1 MKKKKRL
8 EKIFKK
14 SIIAGALLTG
24 IFCANIPLESHAE
37 QESFASKVVQLQG
50 KFPSG
55 QYWNHVGST
64 KDNSDGY
71 TNKPCEEHKKAGVD
85 HVYGTGGCTCNHFA
99 GGGHLSATQ
108 CMGFANKLGYDV
120 FGDTT
125 WTKYSNPDKIK
136 IANIK
141 VGDIVRIN
149 GSHSVF
155 VIARNGNNIMV
166 GEANYP
172 NNCQILWGR
181 IINLNEVT
189 VSYYEHANN
198 YDAIIG
204 TDTTEPEAGGT
215 TTASTTETATSET
228 ATSETLATETPTTET
243 PTTEIPTTET
253 STTETP
259 TTETAESATTE
270 APTPYTGWKKTS
282 DGMHYQYLKKD
293 VVQKSKWLTVKGKKY
308 YVDKNGYRVTGFY
321 KISGKPY
328 YFNSKGVLQ
337 KKKWITVD
345 GKSYYVD
352 SKGYVL
358 KSQWLWKDNGLV
370 YVKKDGAVA
379 KNELVKIGSR
389 TYYFNSK
396 GKRSKGF
403 KKCNGKYYYC
413 NSSGVIQ
420 KKKWITKSGKTYY
433 VQKNGQRVQNKLVK
447 IGKYKYYFNEKGYL
461 IKKKRITYKG
471 KIYKADKKGRCKL
484 VGTVNEEKT
493 ATTTE
498 ETVSTT
504 EKTTTTT
511 EKTVSTTETT
521 ATTTEEIKSTTKTAV
536 DL

>member
-1 MKKKKRL
+1 MKKRKRL
-8 EKIFKK
+8 EEFIKK
-14 SIIAGALLTG
+14 SIITGALLAG

-37 QESFASKVVQLQG
+37 QESFASRVEQLQA

-55 QYWNHVGST
+55 KYWNHVGST
-64 KDNSDGY
+64 ADNSDGY
-71 TNKPCEEHKKAGVD
+71 TSKPCESHKKTGVD

-99 GGGHLSATQ
+99 GGGHLLATQ

-120 FGDTT
+120 FGDTS
-125 WTKYSNPDKIK
+125 WTTYTNPNSLQ
-136 IANIK
+136 IAGIK

-172 NNCQILWGR
+172 SNCQILWGR
-181 IINLNEVT
+181 IINLTEVT

-198 YDAIIG
+198 YDVIIG
-204 TDTTEPEAGGT
+204 TDTTAPGT
-215 TTASTTETATSET
+215 GETTETSTTEAVG
-228 ATSETLATETPTTET
+228 TETTET
-243 PTTEIPTTET
+243 PTTEAAGTET
-253 STTETP
+253 TQTP
-259 TTETAESATTE
+259 TTETTESATSENTKETTTE
-270 APTPYTGWKKTS
+270 ASTPYTGWKQAA
-282 DGMHYQYLKKD
+282 DGIHYQYLKKD
-293 VVQKSKWLTVKGKKY
+293 VVQKNKWLTIKGKKY

-321 KISGKPY
+321 KKSGKQY

-345 GKSYYVD
+345 GKNYYVD
-352 SKGYVL
+352 SNGQVL
-358 KSQWLWKDNGLV
+358 KSQWLWKNNGLV

-379 KNELVKIGSR
+379 KSELVKIGSH

-403 KKCNGKYYYC
+403 KEHNGKYYYC

-433 VQKNGQRVQNKLVK
+433 VQKNGQRVQSKLVK

-484 VGTVNEEKT
+484 IGTVKEKEK
-493 ATTTE
+493 TTTE
-498 ETVSTT
+498 ESI
-504 EKTTTTT
+504 TTT
-511 EKTVSTTETT
+511 EENVATTETT
-521 ATTTEEIKSTTKTAV
+521 ETIAETTTAPAGENDVTAETPV